1 MKSFI
6 THTTENYEEITTN
19 LVRSI
24 RKYSKY
30 PIRVY
35 TIDYDAS
42 KELKSIA
49 DCVRLDL
56 NLPELS
62 SNDFVSENGNSY
74 VQRKTLRTF
83 LTLSAKVDAMIH
95 ASSNGFQDWVY
106 LDSDCVANYNVDD
119 LFGYC
124 ENVGECP
131 LATQGPLDVL
141 FVIKEDGTTLGNPWW
156 KNDGTYDAT
165 ATLEWPLMDFFQMK
179 PEQRG
184 TYCTTNVIVGTS
196 EVLPFLQLWR
206 DTKNVISKMDNFF
219 HYTPLHEETIY
230 NVLSW
235 RSQNRSTTLPMSY
248 INVQGSETV
257 KHFFQTTVEKDTF
270 ISTFYKL
277 PKDKNKIKVF
287 HGEKRN
293 LEIEKIFDLID
304 QQINKK
310 MKILF
315 LAPHLSTGGMPG
327 FLLKRIQALQAYTP
341 NLELYVVEYQ
351 NLSEEYVVQKNL
363 IKQIIPK
370 THFFTL
376 GQNKLEL
383 IDILKTNQIDIV
395 HVDDMVESLNFDQS
409 IQDDLINAL
418 YANDRTWRI
427 IETCHNVS
435 FQPQL
440 NKIFNPDAY
449 AFCSP
454 WHLEKSFS
462 MMPSYGELIEFPI
475 DNKFTTNERKQEA
488 LKQLGLDPD
497 KKHVVNVG
505 LWTPGKNQRE
515 GLKIA
520 KLLEKTN
527 PEIHFHFVG
536 NLAPNFEQYWGSLV
550 QKIPSNVTIWGERS
564 DASLFIEA
572 CDVFMFNSTWE
583 CNPLVL
589 KEAISC
595 GKKII
600 ARNLKEYVG
609 IYDKYIT
616 PINDDVNQTSTKL
629 LNLIEKEQSYQVN
642 QGQSK
647 DFAEK
652 HFTLYKKTLSKPAT
666 NHTLAASKVKIT
678 NHFIENPFLEIRG
691 ESTSEFLVKFFDENN
706 VCHYENKI
714 GANHWVKLSRK
725 FYTKWKVKVWEN
737 KNLIYER
744 NLNYKN
750 QRVYIAFDSKSLG
763 DTIAWIPY
771 ALEFQ
776 KKHEC
781 KVIVSTFWN
790 SLFEDVYPELE
801 FIQPGQ
807 AAHGILGMYK
817 LGWFYN
823 SDYEKEIPNTIPLQ
837 KAATN
842 ILGLE
847 YTEIKPR
854 IAAEKTNRPIEEK
867 YVTIATNSTAGLK
880 FWTREGWQ
888 ELVNYLNSQGYKVIN
903 VSKEDNPFRG
913 VQKLK
918 DTSIENTINYINH
931 SEFFIGLSS
940 GLSWLAW
947 GLGKNVVMIS
957 NFTEENHEFTSN
969 CIRIT
974 NKSVC
979 NSCWNKAEF
988 KFDRG
993 DWNWCPLHKNTPRQ
1007 FECHTSIKATDVIE
1021 KIQPFLDERVNK
1033 FDWGWME
1040 LSETGRFH
1048 KREITK
1054 ETFQDKIYEKF
1065 FEVEEGDIV
1074 LDIGASVGPFTY
1086 SILPKK
1092 PKHVFAIE
1100 PSENEFIT
1108 LVKNTKGY
1116 PVTPILKGIS
1126 KTDGYVQGQH
1136 IYSENSL
1143 MEGISFKKLI
1153 ELYDLSQIDF
1163 IKTDCEGGE
1172 YDIFTE
1178 ENFDYIIKNV
1188 KKVSGEWHLSNQTL
1202 KNQFRDFRNLYLK
1215 KLTNYEVYSVDGI
1228 NIKWDLWNEHFLEFY
1243 TEVIIHIDNR
1253 K

>member
-19 LVRSI
+19 LVKSI
-24 RKYSKY
+24 RRYSQY

-35 TIDYDAS
+35 TIDYEAS
-42 KELKSIA
+42 EQLRLIA

-56 NLPELS
+56 NLPELT
-62 SNDFVSENGNSY
+62 SNDFITENGNSY

-83 LTLSAKVDAMIH
+83 LTLSAKIDSMIH
-95 ASSNGFQDWVY
+95 ASENGLDEWVY

-119 LFGYC
+119 LFSFTKDIDEY
-124 ENVGECP
+124 P
-131 LATQGPLDVL
+131 LASQGPLDVL
-141 FVIKEDGTTLGNPWW
+141 FVIKDGETIGNPWW
-156 KNDGTYDAT
+156 KNDGTYDPT
-165 ATLEWPLMDFFQMK
+165 STLEWPLMNFFQMK
-179 PEQRG
+179 AEQRG
-184 TYCTTNVIVGTS
+184 VYCTTNIIVGTPK
-196 EVLPFLQLWR
+196 VLPFLQLWR
-206 DTKNVISKMDNFF
+206 DTKTVISQMDDFF

-230 NVLSW
+230 NVLCW
-235 RSQNRSTTLPMSY
+235 RSKNKTQTLPMSY

-257 KHFFQTTVEKDTF
+257 NHFFQTSVETDTF

-277 PKDKNKIKVF
+277 PKNKNKIKVF
-287 HGEKRN
+287 HGEKRSQ
-293 LEIEKIFDLID
+293 EIEKIFDLID

-310 MKILF
+310 MKVLF

-327 FLLKRIQALQAYTP
+327 FLLKRIQTLQTYNP
-341 NLELYVVEYQ
+341 NMELYVVEYQ
-351 NLSEEYVVQKNL
+351 NLSDEFVVQKNQ
-363 IKQIIPK
+363 IKQIVPS
-370 THFFTL
+370 TNFFTL
-376 GQNKLEL
+376 GEDKLEL
-383 IDILKTNQIDIV
+383 IDIIKKNKIDVV
-395 HVDDMVESLNFDQS
+395 HVDDMVESMNFDQT
-409 IQDDLINAL
+409 IQSDLINAL
-418 YANDRTWRI
+418 YSNDRTWRV

-435 FQPQL
+435 FQPHL
-440 NKIFNPDAY
+440 NKIFNPDSF

-475 DNKFTTNERKQEA
+475 ENKFTTSERKTEVMSN
-488 LKQLGLDPD
+488 LGLDPE
-497 KKHVVNVG
+497 KIHVVNVG

-520 KLLEKTN
+520 RILEKTN
-527 PEIHFHFVG
+527 PKIHFHFVG
-536 NLAPNFEQYWGSLV
+536 NLAPNFEHYWGTLI
-550 QKIPSNVTIWGERS
+550 KKLPSNVTVWGERS

-572 CDVFMFNSTWE
+572 CDIFMFNSTWE

-589 KEAISC
+589 KEAISF
-595 GKKII
+595 GKKIL
-600 ARNLKEYVG
+600 ARNLKEYLG
-609 IYDKYIT
+609 IFDNFIT
-616 PINDDVNQTSTKL
+616 PISNNINQTL
-629 LNLIEKEQSYQVN
+629 IRLVELIEEERSYNVED
-642 QGQSK
+642 GQSE
-647 DFAEK
+647 DFAKK
-652 HFTLYKKTLSKPAT
+652 HFNLYKKVINNPVVTHSVFSS
-666 NHTLAASKVKIT
+666 NVKIT

-691 ESTSEFLVKFFDENN
+691 ESDSQFLVKFIDENN
-706 VCHYENKI
+706 ICHYENKI
-714 GANHWVKLSRK
+714 GVNHWVKLSRK
-725 FYTKWKVKVWEN
+725 FYTKWNVKVWEN
-737 KNLIYER
+737 DNLIYEKT
-744 NLNYKN
+744 LNYKN

-763 DTIAWIPY
+763 DTISWIPY

-776 KKHEC
+776 KVHEC

-801 FIQPGQ
+801 FIQPGE

-817 LGWFYN
+817 LGWFYDEN
-823 SDYEKEIPNTIPLQ
+823 YEKELPNTIPLQ
-837 KAATN
+837 KTATN

-847 YTEIKPR
+847 YKEIKPR
-854 IAAEKTNRPIEEK
+854 ISFEKTRRPIEEK

-888 ELVNYLNSQGYKVIN
+888 ELVTYLNNQGYKVVN

-918 DTSIENTINYINH
+918 DTSIENTINYIYH

-947 GLGKNVVMIS
+947 GIGKNVVMIS
-957 NFTEENHEFTSN
+957 NFTDENHEFNSN
-969 CIRIT
+969 CIRVT

-979 NSCWNKAEF
+979 NSCWNKPEF
-988 KFDRG
+988 RFDRG
-993 DWNWCPLHKNTPRQ
+993 DWNWCPIHKNTPRQ
-1007 FECHTSIKATDVIE
+1007 FECHTSIKSSDVIE
-1021 KIQPFLDERVNK
+1021 KLQPLLDERLNN

-1040 LSETGRFH
+1040 LSESGRFH

-1074 LDIGASVGPFTY
+1074 LDVGASVGPFTY

-1126 KTDGYVQGQH
+1126 KTDGYVEGQH
-1136 IYSENSL
+1136 IYSENNF

-1153 ELYDLSQIDF
+1153 ELYDLSKIDF

-1178 ENFDYIIKNV
+1178 ENFNYIINNV
-1188 KKVSGEWHLSNQTL
+1188 KKVSGEWHLSNRTL
-1202 KNQFRDFRNLYLK
+1202 KNQFRNFRDLYLK

-1228 NIKWDLWNEHFLEFY
+1228 NIKWDLWNDHFLEFY

>member
-19 LVRSI
+19 LVKSI
-24 RKYSKY
+24 RRYSQY

-35 TIDYDAS
+35 TIDYNAS
-42 KELKSIA
+42 NQLRLIA

-62 SNDFVSENGNSY
+62 SNDFVTENGNSY

-83 LTLSAKVDAMIH
+83 LTLSSKIDSMIH
-95 ASSNGFQDWVY
+95 ASENGFDEWVY

-119 LFGYC
+119 LFSFTK
-124 ENVGECP
+124 NIGEYP
-131 LATQGPLDVL
+131 LASQGPLDVL
-141 FVIKEDGTTLGNPWW
+141 FVIKDGETIGNPWW
-156 KNDGTYDAT
+156 KNDGTYDPT
-165 ATLEWPLMDFFQMK
+165 STLEWPLMNFFQIP

-184 TYCTTNVIVGTS
+184 VYCTTNIVVGTPK
-196 EVLPFLQLWR
+196 VLPFLKLWR
-206 DTKNVISKMDNFF
+206 DTKNVISNMDDFF

-235 RSQNRSTTLPMSY
+235 KSQNKSQTLPMSY

-257 KHFFQTTVEKDTF
+257 NHFFQTNVEKDTF

-293 LEIEKIFDLID
+293 QEIEKMIDIID

-327 FLLKRIQALQAYTP
+327 FLLKRIQTLQTHNP
-341 NLELYVVEYQ
+341 NLEIYVVEYQ
-351 NLSEEYVVQKNL
+351 NLSEEYVVQK
-363 IKQIIPK
+363 KQIKKIIPA
-370 THFFTL
+370 THFYTL

-383 IDILKTNQIDIV
+383 IDIIKENQIEVV

-409 IQDDLINAL
+409 IQSDLINAL
-418 YANDRTWRI
+418 YSNDRTWKVV
-427 IETCHNVS
+427 ETCHNVS
-435 FQPQL
+435 FQPHL

-475 DNKFTTNERKQEA
+475 DNQFTSSERKKEVISI
-488 LKQLGLDPD
+488 LDLDPE
-497 KKHVVNVG
+497 KIHVVNVG

-520 KLLEKTN
+520 RILEKTN
-527 PEIHFHFVG
+527 PNVHFHFVG
-536 NLAPNFEQYWGSLV
+536 NLAPNFEHYWGSLV
-550 QKIPSNVTIWGERS
+550 KKIPSNVTIWGERS

-572 CDVFMFNSTWE
+572 CDIFMFNSTWE

-589 KEAISC
+589 REAISY

-609 IYDKYIT
+609 VFNDYIT
-616 PINDDVNQTSTKL
+616 PINNDVNQTSIK
-629 LNLIEKEQSYQVN
+629 LIELIKDEKSYQVKI
-642 QGQSK
+642 GQSK

-652 HFTLYKKTLSKPAT
+652 HYNLYKKVINQPVVSNTIR
-666 NHTLAASKVKIT
+666 ASNVKIT
-678 NHFIENPFLEIRG
+678 NHYIENPFLEIRG
-691 ESTSEFLVKFFDENN
+691 ESESQFLVNFTDEDGI
-706 VCHYENKI
+706 CHYENRI
-714 GANHWVKLSRK
+714 GANHWIKLSRK
-725 FYTKWKVKVWEN
+725 FYTKWNVKVWEN
-737 KNLIYER
+737 DNLIYEKT
-744 NLNYKN
+744 LDYKN

-763 DTIAWIPY
+763 DTISWIPY

-776 KKHEC
+776 NKHEC
-781 KVIVSTFWN
+781 QVIVSTFWN
-790 SLFEDVYPELE
+790 SLFQNVYPELE
-801 FIQPGQ
+801 FIEPGEP
-807 AAHGILGMYK
+807 AHGILGMYK
-817 LGWFYN
+817 LGWFYDE
-823 SDYEKEIPNTIPLQ
+823 SYEKELPNTIPLQ
-837 KAATN
+837 KTATN

-847 YTEIKPR
+847 YKEIKPR
-854 IAAEKTNRPIEEK
+854 IYFEKTKRPIKEK
-867 YVTIATNSTAGLK
+867 YVTIATNSTSGLK

-888 ELVNYLNSQGYKVIN
+888 ELVTYLNNQGYKVIN

-918 DTSIENTINYINH
+918 DTSIENTINYIHH

-947 GLGKNVVMIS
+947 GVGKNVVMIS
-957 NFTEENHEFTSN
+957 NFTEENHEFNSN
-969 CIRIT
+969 CIRVT

-979 NSCWNKAEF
+979 NSCWNKPEF
-988 KFDRG
+988 RFDRG
-993 DWNWCPLHKNTPRQ
+993 DWNWCPIHKNTPRQ
-1007 FECHTSIKATDVIE
+1007 FECHTSIKSSDVIE
-1021 KIQPFLDERVNK
+1021 KLQPLLDERFNN

-1040 LSETGRFH
+1040 LSESGRFH

-1074 LDIGASVGPFTY
+1074 LDVGASVGPFTY

-1116 PVTPILKGIS
+1116 PVTPIQKGIS
-1126 KTDGYVQGQH
+1126 KTNGYVEGHH
-1136 IYSENSL
+1136 IYSENNF

-1153 ELYDLSQIDF
+1153 ELYDLSKIDF

-1178 ENFDYIIKNV
+1178 ENFDYINKNV

-1202 KNQFRDFRNLYLK
+1202 KNQFRDFRDLYLR

-1228 NIKWDLWNEHFLEFY
+1228 NIKWNLWNDHFLEFY